1 MLLLPVLE
9 ILPVLRFERCHV
21 PLNPVVVM
29 TQHLFECSEYYL
41 RYSAMELLAQLHHV
55 EEMTMGK
62 KYEHKSLKIQG
73 LFRMKA
79 DQLVNDQ

>member
-1 MLLLPVLE
+1 
-9 ILPVLRFERCHV
+9 
-21 PLNPVVVM
+21 
-29 TQHLFECSEYYL
+29 
-41 RYSAMELLAQLHHV
+41 MELLAQLHHV

-79 DQLVNDQ
+79 DQLVTDQWRQARYIRKWKSENFINPPARRLRL